1 MRTRVT
7 LMRVG
12 KCLCIGSLMLIL
24 LAAGCAPVPV
34 KKEPPPVPTRPE
46 VVTPEEAAQRA
57 LEKRRA
63 EARRMLEKAEKAFIA
78 GNYTEAMPL
87 YGEILTILPPGKET
101 ALSRLRRGQIYLAGK
116 AYDRAIT
123 ELKPIP
129 RRYDQDPIYYDA
141 VYHLALAYSRQGD
154 YDRSDRLLEES
165 REGPFTPGRA
175 MDIEI
180 LAGENSEGR
189 GAYYEALTAY
199 MKALD
204 REPEEVLQ
212 TSIRKRVESIIT
224 DRLSIEELEDA
235 RKKYRET
242 YPAGYILYTLG
253 TRYFDE
259 GNLEG
264 ATTALDT
271 FTAAYEGHPFYEAG
285 EKLHRRLID
294 IGLVDRHAIGCILP
308 LTGKYAAF
316 GKRALDA
323 IILATGVFDTAGN
336 SPLQLIIED
345 SKSDPDRA
353 REAVVRLV
361 EGGQVMGI
369 IGPMGSAAAQEAAR
383 EAEGRHVPII
393 TLTQKKDITEWGDY
407 IFRNFITSEMQ
418 VRTLVNYAFK
428 NLGMRNFAILYP
440 RDNYGTGMMN
450 LFWDEVIAA
459 GGEIRGVESYSS
471 AQTDFSKEIKAVAG
485 VTYVD
490 RGSRLDREPKPT
502 IDFDAL
508 FIPDSYTRIAMIA
521 PQLAFYNVTDI
532 QLLGTNSWNSPRL
545 LEGDSEF
552 IDGSIFVD
560 GFFPHS
566 FYPQVRNFIDRF
578 YVAFGREPKD
588 LEALAYD
595 ATGILAHVLAGTD
608 IRTRSDVRDGLI
620 ALADYPGI
628 TGRTSFT
635 ETGDVEKSLYVLMAR
650 GKEIIQI
657 H

>member
-1 MRTRVT
+1 MT

-12 KCLCIGSLMLIL
+12 KFLCIGSLTLIL
-24 LAAGCAPVPV
+24 LVAGCAPVAV
-34 KKEPPPVPTRPE
+34 KKEPIPPPVPMGPE
-46 VVTPEEAAQRA
+46 AVTPEEAAQQA
-57 LEKRRA
+57 LEKRRDA
-63 EARRMLEKAEKAFIA
+63 ARRSLDRAEEAFKA

-87 YGEILTILPPGKET
+87 YGEILKTLPPGKET
-101 ALSRLRRGQIYLAGK
+101 ALSRLRRGQIYIAGE
-116 AYDRAIT
+116 AYDRAIA

-129 RRYDQDPIYYDA
+129 RRFDQDPIYYDA
-141 VYHLALAYSRQGD
+141 VYNLALSYARQRD

-189 GAYYEALTAY
+189 GAYYEALMAY

-204 REPEEVLQ
+204 REPEEILQ
-212 TSIRKRVESIIT
+212 TSIRKRVEFIIT
-224 DRLSIEELEDA
+224 DRLSIEELESA
-235 RKKYRET
+235 QKKYRET

-253 TRYFDE
+253 TRYIDE
-259 GNLEG
+259 GNLEES
-264 ATTALDT
+264 
-271 FTAAYEGHPFYEAG
+271 TAALETFMTEFEGHPFYEAG
-285 EKLHRRLID
+285 EHLHRRLID

-323 IILATGVFDTAGN
+323 IILATGVFDTAGD

-345 SKSDPDRA
+345 SKSDPERA
-353 REAVVRLV
+353 REAVERLV
-361 EGGQVMGI
+361 EGERVMGI

-383 EAEGRHVPII
+383 EAEGHRVPII

-418 VRTLVNYAFK
+418 VRTLVRYSFE
-428 NLGMRNFAILYP
+428 NLGIRTFAILYP
-440 RDNYGTGMMN
+440 RDTYGTGMMN

-471 AQTDFSKEIKAVAG
+471 DQTDFGKEIKAVAG

-490 RGSRLDREPKPT
+490 RGSTVDREPKPT

-508 FIPDSYTRIAMIA
+508 FIPDSHTRIAMIA

-552 IDGSIFVD
+552 IEGSIFVD

-566 FYPQVRNFIDRF
+566 FYPQVRDFIDRF

-595 ATGILAHVLAGTD
+595 ATGILVHVLAGND

-635 ETGDVEKSLYVLMAR
+635 ETGDVEKSLYVLMTR